1 MTELK
6 KTSSNFARSML
17 YYTVL
22 WIGMKN
28 SACQNVK
35 EEIF

>member
-1 MTELK
+1 MKELK
-6 KTSSNFARSML
+6 KTSSNFKKSML

-22 WIGMKN
+22 WTGMKC
-28 SACQNVK
+28 SACQKVK